1 MKRLFKSLT
10 IVVVAVATI
19 ACARHKIIPDN
30 TLALIFHD
38 AFLTNAYL
46 EEENIE
52 CDTLNF
58 YEPIFEKYGYSIEDV
73 RFTIGNFSKRKSARL
88 GDVVEIAIDILEAEG
103 KLLEKETAV
112 LDTIDNTAKRMFTRT
127 IYSDSLIRIKS
138 HKDSTKRIVR
148 INDLRPGEYKI
159 RFNYE
164 VDSLDTHTSRKTI
177 AWFEREDST
186 KFNRQ
191 QYILRKTHKPEEFT
205 RVMNA
210 DETAKTLV
218 IDLMNVESVS
228 ENDKA
233 KKKKKIHTGFT
244 ITDLRIIHVPTVEEA
259 VDSLYAKQLVVKIFA
274 DEFLSL
280 FEAQD
285 SLASGAVA
293 LRDSI

>member
-1 MKRLFKSLT
+1 
-10 IVVVAVATI
+10 
-19 ACARHKIIPDN
+19 
-30 TLALIFHD
+30 
-38 AFLTNAYL
+38 
-46 EEENIE
+46 
-52 CDTLNF
+52 
-58 YEPIFEKYGYSIEDV
+58 
-73 RFTIGNFSKRKSARL
+73 
-88 GDVVEIAIDILEAEG
+88 
-103 KLLEKETAV
+103 
-112 LDTIDNTAKRMFTRT
+112 MFTRT